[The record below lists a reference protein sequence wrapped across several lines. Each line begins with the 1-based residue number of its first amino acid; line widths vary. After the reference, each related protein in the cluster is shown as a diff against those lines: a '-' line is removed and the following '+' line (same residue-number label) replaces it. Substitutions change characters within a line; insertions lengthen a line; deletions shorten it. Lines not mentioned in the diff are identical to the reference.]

1 MCVAKFRKRL
11 TKLRDRLGKEAQLQ
25 AFESFWLIL
34 DADGALRL
42 HGCESIVTCTDT
54 EISVACRDG
63 VVTLKGM
70 SLFGRGFGQSEI
82 EVNGKIESIV
92 FTK

>member
-1 MCVAKFRKRL
+1 MRKLVKRFVGL
-11 TKLRDRLGKEAQLQ
+11 NDRLGKEAQLQ
-25 AFESFWLIL
+25 AFESFWLFL

-42 HGCESIVTCTDT
+42 HGCENIVTCTDT
-54 EISVACRDG
+54 EISVVCRYG
-63 VVTLKGM
+63 IATLKGIG
-70 SLFGRGFGQSEI
+70 LFVRAFGQAEI